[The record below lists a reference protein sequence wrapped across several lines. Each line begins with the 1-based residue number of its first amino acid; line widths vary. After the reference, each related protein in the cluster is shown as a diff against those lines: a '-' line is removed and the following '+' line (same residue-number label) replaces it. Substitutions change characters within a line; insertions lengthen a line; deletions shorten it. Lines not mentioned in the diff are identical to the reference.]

1 MLKTKSIITTATCV
15 LAFGLLSFKGDKDAL
30 NKKTFTLQVNEI
42 KDGQVKNKKPL
53 EDELEFKDGKVFSNI
68 LLDKHKFKWI
78 KYTIM
83 KDSTYEEEGE
93 QKHLIDAMASTTN
106 EANELVEINVKVDGF
121 DIEGSYKLL
130 KKDVV
135 KKLYEFTGKEKVK
148 KK

>member
-1 MLKTKSIITTATCV
+1 MLKIKSIIVATACV

-30 NKKTFTLQVNEI
+30 NKKVFILQVNEI
-42 KDGQVKNKKPL
+42 KDGQAKSKKPM

-68 LLDKHKFKWI
+68 LYDKHQFKWI

-93 QKHLIDAMASTTN
+93 QKHLLEAMASTTN
-106 EANELVEINVKVDGF
+106 DANELVEINVKVDGF
-121 DIEGSYKLL
+121 DIEGSYKLS
-130 KKDVV
+130 KKAIQ
-135 KKLYEFTGKEKVK
+135 KKLYEFTGKEKSK

>member
-1 MLKTKSIITTATCV
+1 V

-30 NKKTFTLQVNEI
+30 NKKVFVLQVNEI
-42 KDGQVKNKKPL
+42 KDGQAKNKKPI
-53 EDELEFKDGKVFSNI
+53 EDELEFKDGKAFSN
-68 LLDKHKFKWI
+68 LMYDKHTFKWI
-78 KYTIM
+78 KYTIT

-106 EANELVEINVKVDGF
+106 DANELIEITVTVDGF
-121 DIEGSYKLL
+121 DIEGKYKLS

-135 KKLYEFTGKEKVK
+135 KKLYEFTGKEKSK

>member
-1 MLKTKSIITTATCV
+1 V
-15 LAFGLLSFKGDKDAL
+15 LTFGLLSFKGDKDAL
-30 NKKTFTLQVNEI
+30 NKKVFTLQVNEI
-42 KDGQVKNKKPL
+42 KEGQAKNKKPL

-68 LLDKHKFKWI
+68 LYDKHQFKWI
-78 KYTIM
+78 KYTVT

-135 KKLYEFTGKEKVK
+135 KKLYEYTGKEKAK